1 MLRWSMGLH
10 QRYPHVSE
18 NPHSP
23 NPPYRQ
29 PPLTCS
35 PSAFQQQHHH
45 GRTHPRVAQHLP
57 ERYLRLRALRLPEL
71 HHHRQRHHAAREAA
85 HHRLAARA
93 ARRPVEVW
101 ATVAQNSLAAGGPFE
116 VLNATDGNGN
126 ATYGNSTDGPFGTA
140 RSEFETAT
148 LPAWVGFSLDNE
160 FEFHDDCNTHVLYS
174 RFSVDT
180 LQTVWFYRKPD
191 NSPS

>member
-1 MLRWSMGLH
+1 MGLH

-18 NPHSP
+18 NPYSP

-29 PPLTCS
+29 PPLTFS
-35 PSAFQQQHHH
+35 PLPFNSNTTTGELIPEWHSIYPSGISVYAPSGYLSFIITANDTTQPEK
-45 GRTHPRVAQHLP
+45 RPTTVSLPAQP
-57 ERYLRLRALRLPEL
+57 DD
-71 HHHRQRHHAAREAA
+71 
-85 HHRLAARA
+85 
-93 ARRPVEVW
+93 PVEVW

-160 FEFHDDCNTHVLYS
+160 FAFHDDCNTHVLYS
-174 RFSVDT
+174 RFSADT

-191 NSPS
+191 NSP